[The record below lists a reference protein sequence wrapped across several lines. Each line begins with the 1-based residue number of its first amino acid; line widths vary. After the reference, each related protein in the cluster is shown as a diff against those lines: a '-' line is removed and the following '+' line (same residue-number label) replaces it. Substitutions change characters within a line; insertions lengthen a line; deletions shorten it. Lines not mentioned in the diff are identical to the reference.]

1 MEKRGYRIE
10 QYEQAKPEGAVF
22 DEVRYKAK
30 GGLRVNYVIGTVKV
44 DARANMRDTQP
55 AGSGLEEGRR
65 VGGGQ
70 EEGRSCGGERD
81 RVGTLTV
88 MVTWDDEGL
97 CRLRSSNMRMPE
109 FDLKLEG
116 GRHESGM

>member
-1 MEKRGYRIE
+1 MNQNGYRIE
-10 QYEQAKPEGAVF
+10 RYEQAKPEGAVF

-44 DARANMRDTQP
+44 DARANMRDTLP
-55 AGSGLEEGRR
+55 AGSGQEVSRA
-65 VGGGQ
+65 GGSGQ
-70 EEGRSCGGERD
+70 VDARSCGGERD

-116 GRHESGM
+116 GQHESGK